1 MADKFQYEYD
11 VVFSFAGTQ
20 RVYVEKVNNSLKK
33 YDISV
38 FYDNDNSV
46 DLWGK
51 NLYRYLDCLY
61 SKKARYCVMF
71 ISKEYGERPWT
82 IHESQSAQ
90 ERMFCCYDN
99 TEFQEYILPVRF
111 DDTQIPGIRST
122 TGYMDANKLS
132 PDELAEKI
140 AEKLGKKEIAGI
152 SNIHDLFKKL
162 LVLLENS
169 IKDNL
174 SLEYKETEN
183 YAQISDTDHG
193 RVFLSIR
200 LFESYIT
207 LDLHE
212 VSAGYNP
219 SILIFLNHRNI
230 HDPIKVVN
238 FSNYLFQVPE
248 LNLTYD
254 NLAKLLNENLSKMLE
269 NQNGT
274 ISIRI

>member
-140 AEKLGKKEIAGI
+140 AEKPHTFKQQNFRFGRDKRIGIPYVLRGCRKDSSQKLSGSKGKIFSAKSESHKELGFRRYSPG
-152 SNIHDLFKKL
+152 S
-162 LVLLENS
+162 
-169 IKDNL
+169 
-174 SLEYKETEN
+174 
-183 YAQISDTDHG
+183 
-193 RVFLSIR
+193 
-200 LFESYIT
+200 
-207 LDLHE
+207 
-212 VSAGYNP
+212 
-219 SILIFLNHRNI
+219 
-230 HDPIKVVN
+230 
-238 FSNYLFQVPE
+238 
-248 LNLTYD
+248 
-254 NLAKLLNENLSKMLE
+254 
-269 NQNGT
+269 
-274 ISIRI
+274 